1 MTHTAPAG
9 GTRQVSPNVRAVRN
23 AEIADALDELGDLYE
38 LDGAVVYRVVA
49 YRQAASSIRDSPR
62 SVEQL
67 VREGRATELP
77 NVGKTL
83 QEKLSVLLETGEIPQ
98 TVKLREKFP
107 GELVRFMTIP
117 GLGPKT
123 ARKIHE
129 QLGISTLAELRE
141 AAAAERLRSISG
153 LGPKAEQNIVGALDR
168 MTDEGPRERFLLSAV
183 LAIGEQIVEPLRAHP
198 AAHRVEIAGSARR
211 MADTC
216 KDLDVIATAD
226 DAGALTAAFGE
237 LEVIADVRS
246 SGEAGARGGT
256 HKRLAGGFRRGW
268 PR

>member
-49 YRQAASSIRDSPR
+49 YRQAARSVRDSPR

-77 NVGKTL
+77 SVGKTL

-129 QLGISTLAELRE
+129 ELGITTLAELRE
-141 AAAAERLRSISG
+141 AAAGERLRSISG
-153 LGPKAEQNIVGALDR
+153 LGPKAEQNIVAALDR
-168 MTDEGPRERFLLSAV
+168 LDDEGPRERFLLSAV
-183 LAIGEQIVEPLRAHP
+183 LAIGDQIVEPLRAHP

-216 KDLDVIATAD
+216 KDLDVIATA
-226 DAGALTAAFGE
+226 
-237 LEVIADVRS
+237 
-246 SGEAGARGGT
+246 
-256 HKRLAGGFRRGW
+256 
-268 PR
+268 